1 MGAKATAGESLKTSL
16 IIMLEYYKTVLGNV
30 TFDAMLFRKELRK
43 AMKSL
48 KDTERSSLKDW
59 LKCNGIL

>member
-1 MGAKATAGESLKTSL
+1 
-16 IIMLEYYKTVLGNV
+16 MLEYYMTALGNV
-30 TFDAMLFRKELRK
+30 TIDSMLFRKELRK